1 MRVVRWLKSVA
12 RQIWRYIEVITLIA
26 YTASVS
32 VLVFSLGERGIAAA
46 TITYIIATF
55 ALGAISS
62 YKADSG

>member
-1 MRVVRWLKSVA
+1 MLVVKSIV

-46 TITYIIATF
+46 VITYIIATF

-62 YKADSG
+62 YKADSRC

>member
-1 MRVVRWLKSVA
+1 MRVVKSVA
-12 RQIWRYIEVITLIA
+12 RQIWRYIEAVILIA

-46 TITYIIATF
+46 AIIYVIATF

-62 YKADSG
+62 YKADSGW